1 MTQIRVDWQ
10 ALNAASSQ
18 IGQAAETFGRGRGQV
33 EWIPGT
39 IGPTAELLD
48 RALGALS
55 SALGKAATE
64 LQQVADHLSATA
76 ARYES
81 TERMLASWQAPG
93 SGGAS

>member
-1 MTQIRVDWQ
+1 MTDLRVDWQ

-39 IGPTAELLD
+39 TGAAAELFD

-55 SALGKAATE
+55 GALGKATTE
-64 LQQVADHLSATA
+64 LQQVASHLSATA

-81 TERMLASWQAPG
+81 TERMLASWQVPG
-93 SGGAS
+93 SGGGS

>member
-1 MTQIRVDWQ
+1 MTEIRVDWQ

-18 IGQAAETFGRGRGQV
+18 IGQAAEMFGRGRGQV
-33 EWIPGT
+33 EWIPRTTGSA
-39 IGPTAELLD
+39 AELLD

-55 SALGKAATE
+55 TALGKAATE

-81 TERMLASWQAPG
+81 TERMLASWQVPG
-93 SGGAS
+93 AGGGS